1 MNLTKGGPA
10 CQSFYRGKRKKA
22 RDMFVPGPFDHDS
35 YLFFFF
41 FTAFFFAFLAAFFFV
56 AFLAAFFLAFF
67 LAFFAAFLAA
77 FFLAFFAG
85 FFLAGFFGAA
95 GLGAIIGASMPI
107 SAASTP
113 QQYTGSSYTSP
124 VRVTSIFRPQTLHSY
139 CTILSIS
146 IPVPLLWTSNRA

>member
-56 AFLAAFFLAFF
+56 AFLAVFFL
-67 LAFFAAFLAA
+67 
-77 FFLAFFAG
+77 G
-85 FFLAGFFGAA
+85 FFLACFFVAA
-95 GLGAIIGASMPI
+95 GLGAISGASMPI

-113 QQYTGSSYTSP
+113 QQYTGSWYTSP